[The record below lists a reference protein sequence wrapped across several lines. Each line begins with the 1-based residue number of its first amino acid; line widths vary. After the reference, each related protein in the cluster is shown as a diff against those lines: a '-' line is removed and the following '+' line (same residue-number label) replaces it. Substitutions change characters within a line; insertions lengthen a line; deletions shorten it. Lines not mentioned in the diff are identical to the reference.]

1 MTQTNAQ
8 IYSDQYDQV
17 SKQQDALQD
26 AYKSTLDKLDT
37 ENSSQGM
44 ITIMTS
50 TLILVSMWQESM
62 MMSDVVTLNALST
75 MQSDE
80 NSMQAD
86 ENQYQEEYQS
96 NWQYLYD
103 EDYNQQFNL
112 YLSEGYNPDSANNM
126 AMSDATTY
134 ADKYAGVT
142 DPDLISDAYGYAQDM
157 ESIANLP
164 EFASISDDVTNQV
177 DSIFVVN
184 SDGSLNMS
192 ATESMWDEAVSASA
206 QSGSGSTNTSGTDV
220 LQDMTNAFSALSTDF
235 SGMSSSAQNEEQY
248 YESQDQQAQGL
259 DQTLMKSWA
268 TELMSMV
275 KNQITS

>member
-1 MTQTNAQ
+1 MTQTNAE
-8 IYSDQYDQV
+8 IYADQYDQV
-17 SKQQDALQD
+17 STQQNTLQGEYT
-26 AYKSTLDKLDT
+26 ATLSKLDT

-86 ENQYQEEYQS
+86 ENQYQEDWNTSYNTAYEYDIANGMS
-96 NWQYLYD
+96 SD
-103 EDYNQQFNL
+103 EAQTDAYN
-112 YLSEGYNPDSANNM
+112 SAN
-126 AMSDATTY
+126 DEVDDDDT
-134 ADKYAGVT
+134 G
-142 DPDLISDAYGYAQDM
+142 LITDAYSYAQDM
-157 ESIANLP
+157 ESIADLP
-164 EFASISDDVTNQV
+164 EFKSISDDVTNQIN
-177 DSIFVVN
+177 SIFDVN
-184 SDGSLNMS
+184 QNGTLNLYGT
-192 ATESMWDEAVSASA
+192 ANMWDEAAGAGV
-206 QSGSGSTNTSGTDV
+206 NSGTDSTDSSGADI

-248 YESQDQQAQGL
+248 YESQDQQDQGL
-259 DQTLMKSWA
+259 DETLMKSWA
-268 TELMSMV
+268 TELMNMV

>member
-44 ITIMTS
+44 ITIITS

-86 ENQYQEEYQS
+86 ENQYQEEYQES
-96 NWQYLYD
+96 WNDNYD
-103 EDYNQQFNL
+103 YA
-112 YLSEGYNPDSANNM
+112 YGIYKSMGY
-126 AMSDATTY
+126 SDADAQHNSDEY
-134 ADKYAGVT
+134 ADQYTTVN
-142 DPDLISDAYGYAQDM
+142 DPDLITDAYGYAQDM

-206 QSGSGSTNTSGTDV
+206 QSGSGSTNTSGTDI

>member
-1 MTQTNAQ
+1 
-8 IYSDQYDQV
+8 
-17 SKQQDALQD
+17 
-26 AYKSTLDKLDT
+26 
-37 ENSSQGM
+37 
-44 ITIMTS
+44 
-50 TLILVSMWQESM
+50 
-62 MMSDVVTLNALST
+62 
-75 MQSDE
+75 
-80 NSMQAD
+80 
-86 ENQYQEEYQS
+86 
-96 NWQYLYD
+96 
-103 EDYNQQFNL
+103 
-112 YLSEGYNPDSANNM
+112 
-126 AMSDATTY
+126 
-134 ADKYAGVT
+134 
-142 DPDLISDAYGYAQDM
+142 M

-206 QSGSGSTNTSGTDV
+206 QSGSGSTNTSGTDI

-259 DQTLMKSWA
+259 DETLMKSWA

>member
-86 ENQYQEEYQS
+86 ENKYQEEYQS

-103 EDYNQQFNL
+103 EDYTYTYNL
-112 YLSEGYNPDSANNM
+112 YISEGYNPDSANTM
-126 AMSDATTY
+126 AQSDATAY
-134 ADKYAGVT
+134 ADRYAGVT
-142 DPDLISDAYGYAQDM
+142 DPDLITDAYGYAQDM

-177 DSIFVVN
+177 DAIFDVN
-184 SDGSLNMS
+184 SDGSLNLS
-192 ATESMWDEAVSASA
+192 GTENMWDQAVTASINPGGTGN
-206 QSGSGSTNTSGTDV
+206 SGADV